1 MSTSRRS
8 LKIGYLNSAVIESGL
23 LTEELD
29 WAKKKNTKIYR
40 SKEKKNY
47 GSPWGSYMM
56 NKKWILKEEFN
67 NHMLRFQ
74 QVKLRS
80 IHQEKFHFDFPGWIG
95 GL

>member
-40 SKEKKNY
+40 SKEKKGY
-47 GSPWGSYMM
+47 TTPWGSYMM
-56 NKKWILKEEFN
+56 NKKWIFEEEFN

-74 QVKLRS
+74 QVKLLS
-80 IHQEKFHFDFPGWIG
+80 IHKEPLHFDFTGWIG
-95 GL
+95 AL